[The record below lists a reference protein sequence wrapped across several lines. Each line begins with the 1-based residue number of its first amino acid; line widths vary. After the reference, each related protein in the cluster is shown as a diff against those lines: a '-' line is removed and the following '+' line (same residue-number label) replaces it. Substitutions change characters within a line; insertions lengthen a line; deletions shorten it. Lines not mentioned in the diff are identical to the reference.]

1 MTQDHDALRSFAREM
16 REAERGY
23 ASELLAE
30 NIKLIEVATALDVA
44 NARLHQELSDLEPLQ
59 KENGELRGLLD
70 ALILEHQKTADE
82 LAELRAHAQGE
93 RDAVVD
99 RARQLAEVSKK
110 SRELGARF
118 SEVDRTGERLANWF
132 IALGR
137 LHEATSEAQVVALL
151 GEVLIHLIGSQRFA
165 VFTISSD
172 GTSIGLASSL
182 GVDASLVE
190 RLPTLSGRVAS
201 ASRGVAYLRSPGE
214 EPTLE
219 LEADLSASIPLRAHG
234 LTLGVVALFDW
245 AAPAP
250 TPRAAG
256 LEMLTLLVEQ
266 GGTALLTCQLVRAL
280 NALQTVA
287 A

>member
-1 MTQDHDALRSFAREM
+1 MTREPDALRSFALEM

-30 NIKLIEVATALDVA
+30 NAKLIEVATALDVA
-44 NARLHQELSDLEPLQ
+44 NAQLRQDLLGLEPLQ

-70 ALILEHQKTADE
+70 AVTLEHQKTADE
-82 LAELRAHAQGE
+82 LAELRAQVQSE
-93 RDAVVD
+93 RDAVAA
-99 RARQLAEVSKK
+99 RARQLAEVSQR
-110 SRELGARF
+110 SRELAARF
-118 SEVDRTGERLANWF
+118 DEVDRTGERLANWF

-137 LHEATSEAQVVALL
+137 LHEATSEEQVVSLL

-172 GTSIGLASSL
+172 GTAIGLTSSL

-190 RLPTLSGRVAS
+190 RLPTLSGRVAG
-201 ASRGVAYLRSPGE
+201 ASRGVAYLRSPGD
-214 EPTLE
+214 EPTVE
-219 LEADLSASIPLRAHG
+219 LEADLSASLPLHAHG
-234 LTLGVVALFDW
+234 LTLGVIALFDW
-245 AAPAP
+245 AAPPPA
-250 TPRAAG
+250 PRAAG

-266 GGTALLTCQLVRAL
+266 AGTALLTCQLVSAL
-280 NALQTVA
+280 NALHTVA